1 MTKYAQFNI
10 RLRGFAKADTQSQ
23 IEGYL
28 EPGKYI
34 VKEFRENYPDSDSDY
49 ALLLV
54 PALGAGDTWI
64 CTRWKE

>member
-1 MTKYAQFNI
+1 MTKYAHINI

-34 VKEFRENYPDSDSDY
+34 VKEFREKIQATYQYRQQARLKVKSRSWSG
-49 ALLLV
+49 L
-54 PALGAGDTWI
+54 T
-64 CTRWKE
+64 